1 MAKTLFANK
10 STFTGAREKDSAS
23 PVNSRQ
29 MEKHRPRGEGQL
41 APRMLDSATTH
52 AARGPRDSLG
62 ESSGKSHLE
71 TVRAWGSLSS
81 PCTEWPTTRSWRGVL
96 SWLAAGLGS
105 QLACGPA
112 PVRSPR
118 HSRSESLL
126 PSPQRPE
133 AALDTRELGEEWG
146 PLTAGW
152 TGPVCIGFKRRNLT
166 RNLTL
171 REGAEHSGSR
181 SGLLRPRR
189 CPGLDMRPWHVFHFS
204 QSQGLPW

>member
-1 MAKTLFANK
+1 MGLREPVFSLHRMADNAIVAG
-10 STFTGAREKDSAS
+10 GAFLAGCRPGVSAGVWPS
-23 PVNSRQ
+23 P
-29 MEKHRPRGEGQL
+29 GEE
-41 APRMLDSATTH
+41 PT
-52 AARGPRDSLG
+52 SLP
-62 ESSGKSHLE
+62 L
-71 TVRAWGSLSS
+71 T
-81 PCTEWPTTRSWRGVL
+81 
-96 SWLAAGLGS
+96 
-105 QLACGPA
+105 
-112 PVRSPR
+112 
-118 HSRSESLL
+118 ESLL

-181 SGLLRPRR
+181 SGLLRSRR